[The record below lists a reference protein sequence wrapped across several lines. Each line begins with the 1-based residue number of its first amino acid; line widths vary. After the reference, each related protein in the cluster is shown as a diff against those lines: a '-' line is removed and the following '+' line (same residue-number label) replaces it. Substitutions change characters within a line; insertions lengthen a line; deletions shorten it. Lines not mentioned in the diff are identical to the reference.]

1 MDEKQKVT
9 AESSE
14 SESKDGGFGAFAVC
28 NTFNDTVHCLKL
40 LEAFKYLCSSDT
52 LFCKVRLVQFF
63 AQSACIQFTIMW
75 F

>member
-14 SESKDGGFGAFAVC
+14 SESKDGGFGALAVC
-28 NTFNDTVHCLKL
+28 KTFNDTVHCLKL
-40 LEAFKYLCSSDT
+40 LEAFKYLWISDT
-52 LFCKVRLVQFF
+52 LFCKVRLVLIFT
-63 AQSACIQFTIMW
+63 QSAYRQGTIMW